1 MIRVSKRSYRWLALP
16 LPLSLMMILAGCGFH
31 SASTTH
37 HTIQAHSSTAP
48 TASPSPSPSP
58 SPSSVPSSVAPSPS
72 QSSTTP
78 SQDQSVTP
86 PPPPGAGSY
95 RELHIVVEHATN
107 EGTTTINGQS
117 LQIDLLT
124 LKVENPTSGIIGLA
138 LNDVSVLAGNNSY
151 SWNDFSSKG
160 LSENN
165 SLFPY
170 PPTPKSP
177 SADVT
182 QILPDRPLTG
192 DITVLVPARSSYEL
206 VFNGTTD
213 PTSSQATFSS

>member
-1 MIRVSKRSYRWLALP
+1 MIRVSKRSYRLLAVP
-16 LPLSLMMILAGCGFH
+16 LPLMMILAGCGFH

-37 HTIQAHSSTAP
+37 HTVQTHSSAVP
-48 TASPSPSPSP
+48 TSSPSPSLSP
-58 SPSSVPSSVAPSPS
+58 SPSVAPSSLSSSSSP
-72 QSSTTP
+72 SSTTP
-78 SQDQSVTP
+78 SQEQSVTP

-95 RELHIVVEHATN
+95 QELHIVVEHATN

-117 LQIDLLT
+117 LQVDLLT

-138 LNDVSVLAGNNSY
+138 LNDVSVLAGNRSY
-151 SWNDFSSKG
+151 SWNDFSLKG
-160 LSENN
+160 LNENN